1 MSGIDVRD
9 LANEKLPAG
18 KFPVDPRADFRLFIA
33 PEVRRGI
40 EEHAKA
46 DVTVEICGVLVGN
59 WGADENGPYAAV
71 TDYIRCANAASK
83 FAEVT
88 FTHESWAQIN
98 KEMDSK
104 FADSRIIGWYHS
116 HPDFGIFLSERDAFI
131 QEHFFSGPGQVAY
144 VIDPVRDLE
153 GVFAWRGG
161 KPKPMPH
168 FWIGNTVRTVE
179 ASERGANSGMAAHG
193 QATGAGAAQQAEQ
206 KSWDTSPFGMATI
219 VLGVLTLFLMGY
231 LYGGWRAHSEEELA
245 RQEAVARLAD
255 IGSIRMT
262 HEAELQSVRKR
273 LDAVSESLSKIP
285 QPGDKLSKKELEE
298 AGVRR
303 KSIQQQLKLS
313 GDHLRRAQ
321 TLSDTEWAVYS
332 RFLELK
338 VTELARIM
346 EEINAAQKRADADR
360 KADAKQK
367 ASKDSS
373 PAGQAPRPK
382 EAAPKDQPSAPA
394 GERTPVQAPP
404 APPQT
409 PAVK

>member
-9 LANEKLPAG
+9 LVNEKLPAG

-59 WGADENGPYAAV
+59 WGVDENGPYAAV
-71 TDYIRCANAASK
+71 NDYIRCANAASK

-153 GVFAWRGG
+153 GVFAWRNG

-179 ASERGANSGMAAHG
+179 ASERGGNSGMAVHG
-193 QATGAGAAQQAEQ
+193 QATVPNTAQHAEP
-206 KSWDTSPFGMATI
+206 KTWDNSLLGIATI
-219 VLGVLTLFLMGY
+219 VLGALTLFLFGY
-231 LYGGWRAHSEEELA
+231 LYGGWKAHTAEEFA
-245 RQEAVARLAD
+245 RQDAVARFAD
-255 IGSIRMT
+255 IEIIRLT
-262 HEAELQSVRKR
+262 HAAELESARKR
-273 LDAVSESLSKIP
+273 LTTLSDSLSKL
-285 QPGDKLSKKELEE
+285 PGPNDKLTKKELEE

-303 KSIQQQLKLS
+303 KAMEQQLKL
-313 GDHLRRAQ
+313 GQDNLRRVEL
-321 TLSDTEWAVYS
+321 LSENEWAIYS
-332 RFLELK
+332 RILALK
-338 VTELARIM
+338 LTELPRII
-346 EEINAAQKRADADR
+346 EAITASHK
-360 KADAKQK
+360 KAEAEQK
-367 ASKDSS
+367 AAAKKKA
-373 PAGQAPRPK
+373 PAPK
-382 EAAPKDQPSAPA
+382 EKSTAPA
-394 GERTPVQAPP
+394 SEKPPEQSVEKPPVQPPP
-404 APPQT
+404 APQQT
-409 PAVK
+409 PPVK